1 MAEIS
6 LLADKLKELG
16 LSPADLVAIGAG
28 LTAGAVAA
36 IAAKEALVRVN
47 MTADQRLAKAE
58 QDAEMAKMISDESQ
72 QWAKLTISFAEKV
85 TAGVVTGGYST
96 VLSAQRPTDD

>member
-28 LTAGAVAA
+28 LTAAAVAA
-36 IAAKEALVRVN
+36 IAAKEALVKVN
-47 MTADQRLAKAE
+47 MTADERLRKAE
-58 QDAEMAKMISDESQ
+58 QDAEIAKMVLEETRKSIDQVAE
-72 QWAKLTISFAEKV
+72 IAEKITAGIV
-85 TAGVVTGGYST
+85 TAGYST
-96 VLSAQRPTDD
+96 VLPAQRDSQG